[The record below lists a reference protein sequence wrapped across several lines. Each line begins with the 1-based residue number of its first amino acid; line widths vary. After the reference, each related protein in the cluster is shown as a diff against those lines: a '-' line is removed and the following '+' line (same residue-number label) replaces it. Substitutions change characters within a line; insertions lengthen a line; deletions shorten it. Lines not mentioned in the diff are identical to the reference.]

1 MPENTNTAHGASR
14 SIIAV
19 TSTQPTERP
28 ALETALAQ
36 IEVIRG
42 EFRSAVTGLSK
53 LGELLKQA
61 SREQKV
67 SEREIH
73 GVRQTLRSLQSV
85 RI

>member
-1 MPENTNTAHGASR
+1 MPEITTGASR
-14 SIIAV
+14 SNTAA
-19 TSTQPTERP
+19 PTEPAEKP

-42 EFRSAVTGLSK
+42 EFRNAVTGLTR
-53 LGELLKQA
+53 LGDLLKQA
-61 SREQKV
+61 SREQKT
-67 SEREIH
+67 SEREVQ

>member
-1 MPENTNTAHGASR
+1 MSENTNTIHGASR
-14 SIIAV
+14 STTAV
-19 TSTQPTERP
+19 TSTQSAERP

-42 EFRSAVTGLSK
+42 EFRSAVAGLSK
-53 LGELLKQA
+53 LGELLRQA
-61 SREQKV
+61 SREQKT
-67 SEREIH
+67 SEKEIQ

>member
-1 MPENTNTAHGASR
+1 MPENNNTNGATHSTTAATPMET
-14 SIIAV
+14 A
-19 TSTQPTERP
+19 ERP

-36 IEVIRG
+36 IDVIRG
-42 EFRSAVTGLSK
+42 EFRSAVVGLTK
-53 LGELLKQA
+53 LGDLLKQA

-67 SEREIH
+67 SEKEIQ